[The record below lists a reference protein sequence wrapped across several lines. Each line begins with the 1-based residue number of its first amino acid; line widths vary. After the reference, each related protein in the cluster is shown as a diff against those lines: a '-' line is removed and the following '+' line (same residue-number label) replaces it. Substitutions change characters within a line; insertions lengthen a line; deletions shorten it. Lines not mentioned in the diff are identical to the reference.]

1 MLLAE
6 YDEQKTMEYI
16 RREEREIGRE
26 EGEAL
31 LSELL
36 NRLLADHRQE
46 DVHLAI
52 SDRTARMR
60 LYREYGLL
68 EDV

>member
-1 MLLAE
+1 ME
-6 YDEQKTMEYI
+6 DET
-16 RREEREIGRE
+16 
-26 EGEAL
+26 L